1 MMTAC
6 VLDMLDEDEQ
16 KKLRGCMLGSKNIKH
31 KRKTLRGMCAELGC
45 YAQKAYRMSMDAFDL
60 LHGTLESALNEE
72 FNVVQHA
79 CGYTPNGDIP
89 TKLRL
94 SAALR
99 FFAGAA
105 VYDIMLTHGMGKQ
118 TVHKSIY
125 GVVDCINKDASL
137 VFNLDDTK
145 FSLHNEQREIAASF

>member
-60 LHGTLESALNEE
+60 LHGTLESALKEE
-72 FNVVQHA
+72 FNIVQHA
-79 CGYTPNGDIP
+79 RASAPNRDIP
-89 TKLRL
+89 TKLWL

-105 VYDIMLTHGMGKQ
+105 VYDIMLAHGMGRQ
-118 TVHKSIY
+118 TVYKSIY
-125 GVVDCINKDASL
+125 GVVDCVNKDKSPAL
-137 VFNLDDTK
+137 NLDDAN
-145 FSLHNEQREIAASF
+145 FSSHNEQR